1 MTTEKLLEVAVNEM
15 KEAVS
20 KHRIIRTVHEGIEQV
35 SRIIDQ
41 IENKNANGNSQYFS
55 YDFVINDY
63 PPAARQRACNQQFLN
78 SIQHTH
84 NVRVSMR
91 GQYIDGGKK
100 APIGSRKLYLH
111 IQGENKHYVSSA
123 YREIKR
129 TLEELAYEGLQIG
142 PLGRYAIGN

>member
-1 MTTEKLLEVAVNEM
+1 M
-15 KEAVS
+15 KDAVS
-20 KHRIIRTVHEGIEQV
+20 KHRIIRTVHDGIEQV
-35 SRIIDQ
+35 SKIITQ
-41 IENKNANGNSQYFS
+41 IENKNSDGHSEYFS
-55 YDFVINDY
+55 YDFEINDY
-63 PPAARQRACNQQFLN
+63 PPAARQRAISNQFISSVQQSN
-78 SIQHTH
+78 
-84 NVRVSMR
+84 NVRVSVR

-129 TLEELAYEGLQIG
+129 SLEELAYENLHVG